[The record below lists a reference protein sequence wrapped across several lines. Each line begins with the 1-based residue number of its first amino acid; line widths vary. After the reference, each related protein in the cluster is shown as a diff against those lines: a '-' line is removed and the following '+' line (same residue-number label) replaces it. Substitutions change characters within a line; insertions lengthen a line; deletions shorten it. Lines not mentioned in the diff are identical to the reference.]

1 MACYRY
7 DDCFVYF
14 CLYHEYCRKTST
26 AVIPDPGWNTTHVG
40 FTLGL
45 LRRCLLLTKGM
56 LFFFMVM
63 ISVLVTSEKTSNK
76 AVWATLI
83 NNSGWSSDGVSFCLG
98 FLTPAF
104 ALAGPEG
111 VVHLSAEAHQ
121 PHKYIPQAM
130 IWAMIIN
137 GMAGFAFILT
147 ILYSIRDPE
156 SVLTTNTGYPIIE
169 VFHQATNNR
178 RAATALTC
186 SFLIIFVMACFGFV
200 TSSSRLVWALARD
213 R

>member
-1 MACYRY
+1 M
-7 DDCFVYF
+7 
-14 CLYHEYCRKTST
+14 
-26 AVIPDPGWNTTHVG
+26 
-40 FTLGL
+40 
-45 LRRCLLLTKGM
+45 TKSR
-56 LFFFMVM
+56 LFFFIVM
-63 ISVLVTSEKTSNK
+63 ISVLTTSEKTSNK

-83 NNSGWSSDGVSFCLG
+83 NKSGWSSDGVSFCLG

-121 PHKYIPQAM
+121 PHKYIPKAM
-130 IWAMIIN
+130 MCAMIIN

-147 ILYSIRDPE
+147 LLYSIRDPQ
-156 SVLTTNTGYPIIE
+156 SVLNTNTGYPLIE
-169 VFHQATNNR
+169 VFHQATNSQ
-178 RAATALTC
+178 RATTAMTC
-186 SFLIIFVMACFGFV
+186 SILIIFVMAVFGFF